1 MNQSIQFLCGPP
13 GSGKTQRIFQMY
25 LQQLQEK
32 GSDSAILLLP
42 NAAAVAQMQEEIA
55 RHTGGLLDARI
66 MTFDDCARALL
77 RSNRNP
83 MQPLT
88 EAQRLLMSK
97 YIANEENIN
106 FPAELLAYP
115 GFLVGLCSFIDELK
129 RAAIAPETF
138 AAAVAQC
145 LPNDKHAQSLAR
157 FYARYQ
163 QRLTEE
169 GLYDDPGLFWQ
180 ALHLLQ
186 DGQQEPFTQAQ
197 LVLVDGFMDFTTAQ
211 IKMLAEL
218 AQGRKLVIT
227 LTLAPDEEQKEGFA
241 AAWQLLQRLQQYLGN
256 GEICWLQ
263 PNEEETQQPGP
274 PAAIRHLLQNLWR
287 LQSPPFNKDTGE
299 AVQLLAAPGIMA
311 EVREI
316 LRDVK
321 KLLLKG
327 VPPEDICLIF
337 RSLEAYRRPLLEAAQ
352 EYGVPLAMPGAAP
365 LATRPSVQAVI
376 DLLHIVLNDYARQDV
391 VKFLSSNFVDMSCL
405 QGQNEALSAE
415 QLEKLACEAR
425 IIGGKAEWEER
436 LAQYAQRLTEE
447 AQLAREGLGLQEEAE
462 PRPVEEIQAEQA
474 QLEKAQAL
482 FNELANLL
490 GDAKQMGS
498 RAEHAAFLQ
507 KILQKFKIAERI
519 VLKSPP
525 ESRQAWECSA
535 NLCAYQKF
543 LELLQQ
549 MGNMEALA
557 ASTADVSA
565 HISFEAFCEELL
577 WLCQHETFAMPSK
590 HAGYVMALDAYQ
602 ARQWR
607 KPYVYLGGLVEGQ
620 WPAAHQETAF
630 FDDEQRRRLNQHGL
644 ALELSAERQQDE
656 AYLFYL
662 ACSVATK
669 QLVLS
674 HPTADSKGD
683 PLLRSPFI
691 EDVLQLFDPKAVPV
705 RQKSLSEIIPQPE
718 DIVCW
723 RELGESLV
731 RRGHTSAQQAINN
744 NLEVSEPQRQLCQ
757 HIWAMAAV
765 EEQRYAFGVPFAAY
779 DGMLTQASI
788 QQRLQEHFGAEYR
801 WSASAL
807 ATYGQCPFRFLLKYV
822 LRLQPL
828 EEPSEEIAALDL
840 GLIAHRILKQFFS
853 VHNAAHPNKPL
864 ACRSSDEAKAQ
875 MAQIVDKLFAQW
887 ENQGLVTHKQLWE
900 LARQRMQADMAALVD
915 FEMNPDEKIVKS
927 GLVPRA
933 FEAPYEIEILLDE
946 TAPQGETIRIA
957 GKIDRVDVSLQGP
970 PQPRQYKVY
979 DYKAK
984 SGSSTTNILA
994 GIDFQM
1000 PFYALGTAEAVLAG
1014 EQPPPECVGW
1024 AYYRYTR
1031 PISLMNN
1038 VSKEKKGRTETAE
1051 TYIAHAK
1058 NWARQH
1064 IQHIRQGRFPVSPLK
1079 CSDYCDFQNI
1089 CRYFSWRAAA
1099 KSESSSIREE
1109 EGTQDA

>member
-1 MNQSIQFLCGPP
+1 MNNSVQFLCGPP
-13 GSGKTQRIFQMY
+13 GSGKTQRILQLY
-25 LQQLQEK
+25 LQWLQRK
-32 GSDSAILLLP
+32 GSDSVILLLP
-42 NAAAVAQMQEEIA
+42 NAVAVTNIQEEIA
-55 RHTGGLLDARI
+55 RHTGGILDARI

-77 RSNRNP
+77 RSNRDP

-88 EAQRLLMSK
+88 EAQRLLLCEH
-97 YIANEENIN
+97 IAKEQEVN
-106 FPAELLAYP
+106 FPVELLAYS
-115 GFLVGLCSFIDELK
+115 GFIVGLCSFIDELK
-129 RAAIAPETF
+129 RAAIKPETF
-138 AAAVAQC
+138 AKAVEQC
-145 LPNDKHAQSLAR
+145 FPSDERAHSLAR

-186 DGQQEPFTQAQ
+186 NGQQEPFAQAQ

-211 IKMLAEL
+211 IMMLSEL
-218 AQGRKLVIT
+218 AQGRQLVIT
-227 LTLAPDEEQKEGFA
+227 LTLVPDEEQKEGFA
-241 AAWQLLQRLQQYLGN
+241 AAWQLLQRLQHHLGN

-263 PNEEETQQPGP
+263 PNDNETQGPVP

-287 LQSPPFNKDTGE
+287 LQPPPLNEDTGE
-299 AVQLLAAPGIMA
+299 VVQLLAAPGIMA

-316 LRDVK
+316 VRDVK

-337 RSLEAYRRPLLEAAQ
+337 RSLEAYRRPLFEAAQ
-352 EYGVPLAMPGAAP
+352 EYGVPLATPGAAP

-405 QGQNEALSAE
+405 QGQNEALSGE
-415 QLEKLACEAR
+415 QLEKLACKAR
-425 IIGGKAEWEER
+425 IIGGKTEWEAR
-436 LAQYAQRLTEE
+436 LKQYAQRLAKE
-447 AQLAREGLGLQEEAE
+447 AQLAQQGLGLEEDAE
-462 PRPVEEIQAEQA
+462 PRPLAEIQAEQA

-482 FNELANLL
+482 FNELTNLL
-490 GDAKQMGS
+490 GDATQLRS

-507 KILQKFKIAERI
+507 KILQKFKIAAGI

-525 ESRQAWECSA
+525 ESRQAGECSA
-535 NLCAYQKF
+535 NLWAYQKF

-557 ASTADVSA
+557 PVAAEASSQ
-565 HISFEAFCEELL
+565 ISFEAFCQELL
-577 WLCQHETFAMPSK
+577 WLCQHETFSLPSH

-630 FDDEQRRRLNQHGL
+630 FDDEQRRCLNKQGI
-644 ALELSAERQQDE
+644 ALKLSSERQQDE

-669 QLVLS
+669 QLMLS
-674 HPTADSKGD
+674 YSSADSKGD
-683 PLLRSPFI
+683 PLLRSSFI
-691 EDVLQLFDPKAVPV
+691 EDVLQLFDEAAVLV
-705 RQKSLSEIIPQPE
+705 RQKSLSEIIPPLE

-723 RELGESLV
+723 RELCEYIVKQGD
-731 RRGHTSAQQAINN
+731 TSAQEATINN
-744 NLEVSEPQRQLCQ
+744 AAVNESQRELCQ

-765 EEQRYAFGVPFAAY
+765 EKQRYAFGVPFEVH
-779 DGMLTQASI
+779 DG
-788 QQRLQEHFGAEYR
+788 RLAQEAIRQKLQKDFGAEYR

-807 ATYGQCPFRFLLKYV
+807 ATYGQCPFRFFLKYV

-828 EEPSEEIAALDL
+828 EEPTEEVAALDL

-853 VHNAAHPNKPL
+853 LHNTDHPNKPL
-864 ACRSSDEAKAQ
+864 ACRSSEEAKAQ
-875 MAQIVDKLFAQW
+875 MAQIVDELFAQW

-915 FEMNPDEKIVKS
+915 FETNPNEKIAQS
-927 GLVPRA
+927 ELVPRA

-946 TAPQGETIRIA
+946 TAPQGETIRLA
-957 GKIDRVDVSLQGP
+957 GKIDRVDVSLGGP

-984 SGSSTTNILA
+984 GGSSTTNILA

-1000 PFYALGTAEAVLAG
+1000 PFYALGAAEAVLSG
-1014 EQPPPECVGW
+1014 EQPPPECAGW

-1038 VSKEKKGRTETAE
+1038 VSRKKKGRTEAAE
-1051 TYIAHAK
+1051 TYITHAK

-1064 IQHIRQGRFPVSPLK
+1064 IQHIRQGRFPVCPMR
-1079 CSDYCDFQNI
+1079 CSEYCDFQNI
-1089 CRYFSWRAAA
+1089 CRYFSWRASA
-1099 KSESSSIREE
+1099 KSESSSIIEE
-1109 EGTQDA
+1109 EGAEDA